1 MFAQVARDQFEIKE
15 DAIIH
20 TPTGAEFTPVM
31 GHAESVLIWT
41 GEIGNRLGS
50 GEVYR
55 YADVI
60 LMMKKLWGGKSSADQ
75 QPLRGLNSAH
85 VMRRQKQREL
95 GLNKHRR

>member
-1 MFAQVARDQFEIKE
+1 MFAQVSRDQFEIKE

-41 GEIGNRLGS
+41 GEIGNRLWS

-60 LMMKKLWGGKSSADQ
+60 LMMKKLWGGKSSADRQ
-75 QPLRGLNSAH
+75 RFHAGQSKAPRGLPSDRTRS
-85 VMRRQKQREL
+85 V
-95 GLNKHRR
+95 

>member
-20 TPTGAEFTPVM
+20 TPTGAELTPVM
-31 GHAESVLIWT
+31 GQAESVLIWT
-41 GEIGNRLGS
+41 GEIGNRLWS

-60 LMMKKLWGGKSSADQ
+60 LMMKKLWAGSRLLIDSACPCAGSIALTLWDRRSRASSD
-75 QPLRGLNSAH
+75 
-85 VMRRQKQREL
+85 
-95 GLNKHRR
+95 